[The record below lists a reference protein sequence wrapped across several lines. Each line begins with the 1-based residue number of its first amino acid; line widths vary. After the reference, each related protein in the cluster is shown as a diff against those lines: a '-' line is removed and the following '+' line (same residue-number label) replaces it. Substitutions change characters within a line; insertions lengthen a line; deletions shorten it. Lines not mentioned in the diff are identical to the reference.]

1 MYEILVVL
9 DIVTA
14 TALIGMI
21 LLQQSKGAD
30 AGMSMS
36 GSSGNMFGPKSSANI
51 LSKITAVLATLFFI
65 FSLFIGRL
73 STNVV
78 SEQEKIDIM
87 VEQVESSAKET
98 QDSIPD

>member
-14 TALIGMI
+14 IALVGMI
-21 LLQQSKGAD
+21 LLQHSKGAD

-36 GSSGNMFGPKSSANI
+36 SSSGSMFGPRSSANI

-73 STNVV
+73 SSNVV
-78 SEQEKIDIM
+78 SEQEKVDIM
-87 VEQVESSAKET
+87 LEQVESSAQAT
-98 QDSIPD
+98 QESIPE